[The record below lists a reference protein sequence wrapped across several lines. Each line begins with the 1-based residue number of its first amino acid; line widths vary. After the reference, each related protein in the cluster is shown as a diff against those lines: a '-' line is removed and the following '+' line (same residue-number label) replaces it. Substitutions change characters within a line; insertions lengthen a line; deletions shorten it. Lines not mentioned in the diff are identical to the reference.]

1 MTLVV
6 VVVVLCDRGKP
17 PGGSLRDR
25 MRRAISISSDLIDRC
40 LSIYCETVQN
50 IRREFFFFS
59 IGKGKNKPIEP
70 TMAFT
75 VS

>member
-1 MTLVV
+1 MTD
-6 VVVVLCDRGKP
+6 VVVLRYRSKA

-25 MRRAISISSDLIDRC
+25 MRRAISISSDLIERC

-50 IRREFFFFS
+50 IRREFFFS
-59 IGKGKNKPIEP
+59 SMGKGKNKLIEP